1 VNRHLSMSVVIR
13 GRWWRPAV
21 GPNVASIN
29 PTTAET
35 AMTPL
40 YAVLG
45 ILLVLIAIPLG
56 LMLAPLIVGAILI
69 AIGIRRAD
77 RAIQPNLTAGAA

>member
-1 VNRHLSMSVVIR
+1 M
-13 GRWWRPAV
+13 V
-21 GPNVASIN
+21 GAGCAPERRAIK

-35 AMTPL
+35 LMTPL

-77 RAIQPNLTAGAA
+77 RAIQPNIAGSAA

>member
-1 VNRHLSMSVVIR
+1 MSVAIR
-13 GRWWRPAV
+13 RRWPPSPRES
-21 GPNVASIN
+21 NVVCTN
-29 PTTAET
+29 PTTAGA

-56 LMLAPLIVGAILI
+56 LMLAPLVVGAILI
-69 AIGIRRAD
+69 GVGIRRAD
-77 RAIQPNLTAGAA
+77 RAIQPNLTGGVA

>member
-1 VNRHLSMSVVIR
+1 
-13 GRWWRPAV
+13 
-21 GPNVASIN
+21 
-29 PTTAET
+29 
-35 AMTPL
+35 MTPL

-45 ILLVLIAIPLG
+45 ILLVLVAIPLG

-77 RAIQPNLTAGAA
+77 AAIQPNLTAAAA

>member
-1 VNRHLSMSVVIR
+1 
-13 GRWWRPAV
+13 
-21 GPNVASIN
+21 
-29 PTTAET
+29 
-35 AMTPL
+35 MTPL

-56 LMLAPLIVGAILI
+56 LMLAPLVVGAILT